1 MTTKSLIIFLIGVN
15 QLFSQSTPLS
25 PIPTSSQAL
34 SPTPTNP
41 SQPPVTTPIPPTPS
55 TSNDL
60 KFLDDGLLD
69 PSWFGTGVKFTES
82 KSSDFIYIKPN
93 ISFKGKSFYLAPFEV
108 NYLRSNRRDRDK
120 ELGDY
125 ILRNISTWFVS
136 SFDEQLSPKP
146 KWGSKEEAE
155 IIIIGRL
162 VDVNNAYGGPAMM
175 FGAMAGQDNQD
186 HATWEFKFIDS
197 KTGEVL
203 LACHHR
209 KIIFYTFT
217 YSTKKAALKTFQRW
231 LSAFLSTDLSPV
243 WSA

>member
-1 MTTKSLIIFLIGVN
+1 MATRSLIIFLISIN
-15 QLFSQSTPLS
+15 QLFSQSAPLS
-25 PIPTSSQAL
+25 PISTSSQAL

-41 SQPPVTTPIPPTPS
+41 SQLPVGSPIAPTPS
-55 TSNDL
+55 TSNDF

-69 PSWFGTGVKFTES
+69 PSWFGTGVKFSES

-93 ISFKGKSFYLAPFEV
+93 VSFKDKSFYFSPFKA
-108 NYLRSNRRDRDK
+108 NYLRTNRQDRDK

-125 ILRNISTWFVS
+125 ILKNINTWFVG
-136 SFDEQLSPKP
+136 SFDEELTPKP
-146 KWGSKEEAE
+146 KWGSKEESD
-155 IIIIGRL
+155 ITIIGRL

-197 KTGEVL
+197 KTGDVL

-209 KIIFYTFT
+209 KIIFYAFT
-217 YSTKKAALKTFQRW
+217 YSTKKAALKTIQRW
-231 LSAFLSTDLSPV
+231 LSAFLSNDLLPV